1 MMKTAI
7 RTGSDGLMGGEIH
20 DELFRQVRKALKLQ
34 WSSEHSSVNSYLTL
48 ILTLG

>member
-7 RTGSDGLMGGEIH
+7 RTGSDGLMDGEIH
-20 DELFRQVRKALKLQ
+20 DELLRQVRKALKLQ